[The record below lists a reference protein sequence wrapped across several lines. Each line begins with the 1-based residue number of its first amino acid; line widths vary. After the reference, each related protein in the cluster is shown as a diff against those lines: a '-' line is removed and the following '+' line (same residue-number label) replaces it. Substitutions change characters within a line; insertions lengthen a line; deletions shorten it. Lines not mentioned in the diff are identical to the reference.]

1 MATTPKKPD
10 FSNVQSGASSTAPPP
25 AQKTPAPAP
34 AAALPAPAVF
44 PAEARFAFVNLQF
57 VIGESK
63 TGKAGLAE
71 FRKIQETRDAEL
83 QQMAK
88 EIAALQE
95 KLNTTQL
102 MLTADALRTL
112 QNQIGDKQRRLQFES
127 DTRDAEL
134 QRLSR
139 EIMDGLGAKVMP
151 IVDGL
156 RKEKGLWAIFGVRQD
171 PGGLELVS
179 VDPGLD
185 LSAEVI
191 KRLDAAS
198 GVK

>member
-1 MATTPKKPD
+1 MRILSLTVPMLFLAGLVSAQTTTLP
-10 FSNVQSGASSTAPPP
+10 SVQTPP
-25 AQKTPAPAP
+25 AP
-34 AAALPAPAVF
+34 VF
-44 PAEARFAFVNLQF
+44 PAEAKFAFVNLQF

-63 TGKAGLAE
+63 AGKAGLAE
-71 FRKIQETRDAEL
+71 FKKTQDMRDAQL
-83 QQMAK
+83 QQIAK

-102 MLTADALRTL
+102 MLTADALRSL
-112 QNQIGDKQRRLQFES
+112 QNQISDKQRRLQFES
-127 DTRDAEL
+127 DTRDADL

-139 EIMDGLGAKVMP
+139 EIMDGLGARVMP

-198 GVK
+198 GAK

>member
-1 MATTPKKPD
+1 MRI
-10 FSNVQSGASSTAPPP
+10 FSLSVAMVLVAAVAA
-25 AQKTPAPAP
+25 AQTPATPAP
-34 AAALPAPAVF
+34 AAAQPAVF

-63 TGKAGLAE
+63 AGKAGLAE
-71 FRKIQETRDAEL
+71 FKKIQESRDAQL
-83 QQMAK
+83 QLLAK

-95 KLNTTQL
+95 KLGTTQL
-102 MLTADALRTL
+102 VLSADALRSL
-112 QNQIGDKQRRLQFES
+112 QNQIADKQRRLQFDS
-127 DTRDAEL
+127 DSRDADL

-139 EIMDGLGAKVMP
+139 EIMDGLGAKVIP

-171 PGGLELVS
+171 PGGLDLVS
-179 VDPGLD
+179 VDPALD

-191 KRLDAAS
+191 KRLDASTGA
-198 GVK
+198 K

>member
-1 MATTPKKPD
+1 MRI
-10 FSNVQSGASSTAPPP
+10 FSLSVARVLVAAVAA
-25 AQKTPAPAP
+25 AQTPATPAP
-34 AAALPAPAVF
+34 AAAQPAVF

-63 TGKAGLAE
+63 AGKAGLAE
-71 FRKIQETRDAEL
+71 FKKIQESRDAQL
-83 QQMAK
+83 QLLAK

-95 KLNTTQL
+95 KLGTTQL
-102 MLTADALRTL
+102 VLSADALRSL
-112 QNQIGDKQRRLQFES
+112 QNQIADKQRRLQFDS
-127 DTRDAEL
+127 DSRDADL

-139 EIMDGLGAKVMP
+139 EIMDGLGAKVIP

-171 PGGLELVS
+171 PGGLDLVS
-179 VDPGLD
+179 VDPALD

-191 KRLDAAS
+191 KRLDAS
-198 GVK
+198 TGVK

>member
-1 MATTPKKPD
+1 MRILSLTIPTLFVAGLASAQTTTPPP
-10 FSNVQSGASSTAPPP
+10 VQ
-25 AQKTPAPAP
+25 TPPAP
-34 AAALPAPAVF
+34 AARPPVPAVF
-44 PAEARFAFVNLQF
+44 PAEAKFAFVNLQF

-71 FRKIQETRDAEL
+71 FRKIQETRDAQL

-139 EIMDGLGAKVMP
+139 DIMDGIGAKVMP

>member
-1 MATTPKKPD
+1 MRILSLTVPMLFVAGLVSAQTTP
-10 FSNVQSGASSTAPPP
+10 PPP
-25 AQKTPAPAP
+25 AQKTPAPAAAAP
-34 AAALPAPAVF
+34 AAF
-44 PAEARFAFVNLQF
+44 PAEAKFAFVNLQF

-63 TGKAGLAE
+63 TGKAGLAD
-71 FRKIQETRDAEL
+71 FKKTQEIRDAQL
-83 QQMAK
+83 QQLAK

-102 MLTADALRTL
+102 VLNADALRTL
-112 QNQIGDKQRRLQFES
+112 QNQIADKQRRLQFDS
-127 DTRDAEL
+127 DTRDADL

-139 EIMDGLGAKVMP
+139 EIMDGLGAKVLP

-179 VDPGLD
+179 GDPALD

-198 GVK
+198 GAK

>member
-1 MATTPKKPD
+1 MRILSLTIPTLFVAGLASAQTTTPPP
-10 FSNVQSGASSTAPPP
+10 VQ
-25 AQKTPAPAP
+25 TPPAP
-34 AAALPAPAVF
+34 AARPPVPAVF
-44 PAEARFAFVNLQF
+44 PAEAKFAFVNLQF

-63 TGKAGLAE
+63 AGKAGLAE
-71 FRKIQETRDAEL
+71 FKKIQETRDAQL

-139 EIMDGLGAKVMP
+139 DIMDGIGAKVMP